1 MSIKYVTQ
9 HIVAQVPELISS
21 VPIDVQ
27 TTTYETTKE
36 TTVVFTSEEKVKTQV
51 TTIVDTKTN

>member
-1 MSIKYVTQ
+1 MNIKYVTQ

-27 TTTYETTKE
+27 TTTYGTTKE

-51 TTIVDTKTN
+51 TTIVNTKTN